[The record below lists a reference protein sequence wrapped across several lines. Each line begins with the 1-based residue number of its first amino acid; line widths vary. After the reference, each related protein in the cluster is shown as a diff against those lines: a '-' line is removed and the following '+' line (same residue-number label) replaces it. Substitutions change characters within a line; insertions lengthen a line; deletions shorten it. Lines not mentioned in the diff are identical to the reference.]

1 MNDIGKNNSWK
12 ITLKSTKNVQS
23 TKSTKKLRSFKE
35 FIDELDDLMDLSEKT
50 IEGDGMALITAYG
63 TDGLEILWKYSSL

>member
-12 ITLKSTKNVQS
+12 ITLKSTK
-23 TKSTKKLRSFKE
+23 KLRSFKE
-35 FIDELDDLMDLSEKT
+35 LIDELDDLMDLSEKT
-50 IEGDGMALITAYG
+50 IEGDGMARITAYG